1 MINEYC
7 YYISCLLGIFT
18 KIYDDFSDLHIK
30 DRYCVKEF
38 SKIVIV
44 ITSFLLMKFYNI
56 LSIIIFVSLF
66 ISNYC
71 KKFDK
76 SFWNAYMYFVGL
88 IMFYFAIASQDK
100 IKKFNEYMSYK
111 LLFVL
116 FVPVNIYFE
125 EISFVEEF
133 SKNKMI
139 ARIRGIIINM
149 LLVLI
154 LDFFNIIENNN
165 LHFFVAL
172 ILFINTYFIT
182 NIIIHLFHTKYIKGK
197 KQKVK
202 SKKRKVN
209 DKNKFKQ

>member
-1 MINEYC
+1 MINEYF

-30 DRYCVKEF
+30 DRYCIKEF

-44 ITSFLLMKFYNI
+44 ITSFLLIKFYNI

-88 IMFYFAIASQDK
+88 IMFYFAIASKDK

-111 LLFVL
+111 LLFVV
-116 FVPVNIYFE
+116 FVLVNIYFE

-172 ILFINTYFIT
+172 ILFINSYFIT
-182 NIIIHLFHTKYIKGK
+182 NIIIHLFHTKDKKGK
-197 KQKVK
+197 KRKVK

>member
-1 MINEYC
+1 MINEYF

-30 DRYCVKEF
+30 DRYCIKEF

-100 IKKFNEYMSYK
+100 IKKINEYMSYK

-172 ILFINTYFIT
+172 ILFINSYFIT
-182 NIIIHLFHTKYIKGK
+182 NIIIHLFHTKDKKGK
-197 KQKVK
+197 KRKVK

>member
-1 MINEYC
+1 MINEYF

-30 DRYCVKEF
+30 DRYCIKEF

-71 KKFDK
+71 NKFDK

-100 IKKFNEYMSYK
+100 IKKINEYMSYK

-182 NIIIHLFHTKYIKGK
+182 NIIIHLFHTKYKKGK

>member
-1 MINEYC
+1 MINEYF

-30 DRYCVKEF
+30 DRYCIKEF

-100 IKKFNEYMSYK
+100 IKKINEYMSYK

-182 NIIIHLFHTKYIKGK
+182 NIIIHLFHKKGK